1 MRAIARRWLTVTAL
15 IPLAP
20 ALPAAPASAQDLTS
34 KDIGSYFEI
43 DERLLAEER
52 KYRAE
57 LGRLDGRELTTK
69 GALTLCR

>member
-43 DERLLAEER
+43 DDRLMAEEAQVPR
-52 KYRAE
+52 RAGSSRRQGADDQ
-57 LGRLDGRELTTK
+57 GRPYFV
-69 GALTLCR
+69 